1 MSGPT
6 SAVPAETDVQNCFVG
21 FRASASGESD
31 IHGWYE
37 KRVAEGTVP
46 YEVVR
51 PSVTLITRYSVIAN
65 GNEMRLAART
75 TRLLTSALPAS
86 SPRSKLVAPSQPFG
100 SRSVVPSSSRTRPTT
115 RSALFCAR
123 MGGGFCS
130 DGCGDGRETVM
141 TTARNMGELAGFAIP
156 RLGMGTMALAIEGRP
171 DRDTAIR
178 TIHAGLDAGV
188 RYLDTAWSYYLPSQ
202 PGTGT
207 AEDLGYGEKMVR
219 DALASWDG
227 PRDEVLIATKTG
239 YRRTMEAPNVA
250 ENEPERQHLQAV
262 GSQYGWMADSRPE
275 TMICDAKESAAHLG
289 VEALDLLYSHGP
301 DPEVAYEDQ
310 VGALK
315 QLLDEGVIRYAGIS
329 RVDNAQIDIARE
341 ILGDKLIA
349 VQNQF
354 SPSHPDP
361 EHTMEHCAEL
371 GLAFVCWSPLGGFLD
386 AFDQRA
392 YDPFRTV
399 AGNHGCSYQRV
410 VLAWELSR
418 YERLFTIPSARNP
431 QEINDSFAA
440 TELTLT
446 QDELAML
453 NASVDARRG

>member
-1 MSGPT
+1 
-6 SAVPAETDVQNCFVG
+6 
-21 FRASASGESD
+21 
-31 IHGWYE
+31 
-37 KRVAEGTVP
+37 
-46 YEVVR
+46 
-51 PSVTLITRYSVIAN
+51 
-65 GNEMRLAART
+65 
-75 TRLLTSALPAS
+75 
-86 SPRSKLVAPSQPFG
+86 
-100 SRSVVPSSSRTRPTT
+100 
-115 RSALFCAR
+115 
-123 MGGGFCS
+123 
-130 DGCGDGRETVM
+130 M

-188 RYLDTAWSYYLPSQ
+188 RYLDTAWSYYLPSR

-227 PRDEVLIATKTG
+227 PRDEVLVATKTG
-239 YRRTMEAPNVA
+239 YRRTMEVPAFVAPVSDSGESDTWSGVKGVHVSDSGESDKQGA
-250 ENEPERQHLQAV
+250 GFGVQMSDSPESDTQGRDSEGCSRRPDEERQHLQAA

-275 TMICDAKESAAHLG
+275 TMIRDAKESALRLG
-289 VEALDLLYSHGP
+289 VDTLDLLYSHGP

-315 QLLDEGVIRYAGIS
+315 QLLNEGVIRYAGIS
-329 RVDNAQIDIARE
+329 RVDNAQIDTACK

-361 EHTMEHCAEL
+361 ERTMEHCKEL

-392 YDPFRTV
+392 YDPFREV

-410 VLAWELSR
+410 VLAWELTR
-418 YERLFTIPSARNP
+418 YSRLFTIPSARNP

-446 QDELAML
+446 PDELAML

>member
-1 MSGPT
+1 
-6 SAVPAETDVQNCFVG
+6 
-21 FRASASGESD
+21 
-31 IHGWYE
+31 
-37 KRVAEGTVP
+37 
-46 YEVVR
+46 
-51 PSVTLITRYSVIAN
+51 
-65 GNEMRLAART
+65 
-75 TRLLTSALPAS
+75 
-86 SPRSKLVAPSQPFG
+86 
-100 SRSVVPSSSRTRPTT
+100 
-115 RSALFCAR
+115 
-123 MGGGFCS
+123 
-130 DGCGDGRETVM
+130 M

-250 ENEPERQHLQAV
+250 ENEPERQHLQAA

-275 TMICDAKESAAHLG
+275 TMIRDAKESALHLG
-289 VEALDLLYSHGP
+289 VDTLDLLYSHGP

-329 RVDNAQIDIARE
+329 RVDNAQIDTARE
-341 ILGDKLIA
+341 MLGDKLVA

>member
-1 MSGPT
+1 M
-6 SAVPAETDVQNCFVG
+6 
-21 FRASASGESD
+21 
-31 IHGWYE
+31 
-37 KRVAEGTVP
+37 
-46 YEVVR
+46 
-51 PSVTLITRYSVIAN
+51 
-65 GNEMRLAART
+65 
-75 TRLLTSALPAS
+75 LL
-86 SPRSKLVAPSQPFG
+86 
-100 SRSVVPSSSRTRPTT
+100 
-115 RSALFCAR
+115 C
-123 MGGGFCS
+123 
-130 DGCGDGRETVM
+130 
-141 TTARNMGELAGFAIP
+141 
-156 RLGMGTMALAIEGRP
+156 
-171 DRDTAIR
+171 
-178 TIHAGLDAGV
+178 
-188 RYLDTAWSYYLPSQ
+188 
-202 PGTGT
+202 
-207 AEDLGYGEKMVR
+207 
-219 DALASWDG
+219 
-227 PRDEVLIATKTG
+227 
-239 YRRTMEAPNVA
+239 
-250 ENEPERQHLQAV
+250 QHLQAV

-275 TMICDAKESAAHLG
+275 TMICAAKESAAPLG

>member
-1 MSGPT
+1 
-6 SAVPAETDVQNCFVG
+6 
-21 FRASASGESD
+21 
-31 IHGWYE
+31 
-37 KRVAEGTVP
+37 
-46 YEVVR
+46 
-51 PSVTLITRYSVIAN
+51 
-65 GNEMRLAART
+65 
-75 TRLLTSALPAS
+75 
-86 SPRSKLVAPSQPFG
+86 
-100 SRSVVPSSSRTRPTT
+100 
-115 RSALFCAR
+115 
-123 MGGGFCS
+123 
-130 DGCGDGRETVM
+130 M

-239 YRRTMEAPNVA
+239 YRRTMETPNVA
-250 ENEPERQHLQAV
+250 ENEPERQHLQAA

-275 TMICDAKESAAHLG
+275 TMIRDAKESALHLG
-289 VEALDLLYSHGP
+289 VDTLDLLYSHGP
-301 DPEVAYEDQ
+301 DPAVPYEDQ
-310 VGALK
+310 CGALK
-315 QLLDEGVIRYAGIS
+315 QLLDEGVIKYAGIS
-329 RVDNAQIDIARE
+329 RVNNEQIDLARS
-341 ILGDKLIA
+341 IIGSGLVA

-386 AFDQRA
+386 TFDQSA

-399 AGNHGCSYQRV
+399 AAQRGCSYQRV
-410 VLAWELSR
+410 VLAWELTR

-440 TELTLT
+440 TQLQLT
-446 QDELAML
+446 QEELAML
-453 NASVDARRG
+453 LC